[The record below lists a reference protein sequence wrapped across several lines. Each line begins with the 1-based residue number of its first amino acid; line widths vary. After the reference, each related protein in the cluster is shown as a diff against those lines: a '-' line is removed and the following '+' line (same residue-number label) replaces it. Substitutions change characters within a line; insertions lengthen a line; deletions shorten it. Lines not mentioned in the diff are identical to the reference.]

1 MGAAL
6 RPLLAA
12 QGDLDL
18 STEEAMQSQEQ
29 RRLAL
34 LRRYFIDW
42 CRQLVRSQ
50 PF

>member
-42 CRQLVRSQ
+42 SEASDSDWTS
-50 PF
+50 